1 MDSYQRYEQE
11 PQEGGGNQFL
21 DAAGRFALG
30 LGATAGAVA
39 LARRARLG
47 RTNQASR
54 QKRPGQLP
62 GTGIEEVTV
71 RVEDPNPPTSPGGL
85 YERYKN
91 AEDSVRRARSERP
104 QGVRQ
109 GKINVTADDFPLQ
122 QAGVEDL
129 ASRGARN
136 AVNPA
141 TTNLGSSPEA
151 PLVSQPGAARSQE
164 FKDRVIKSVA
174 AKPASELPNVGSGR
188 GRDGRPAAISAEE
201 RGYDRFN
208 TSGMERIVRVPD
220 GVQQARREQATKD
233 LLAAAERRKG
243 TYQPEL
249 PGTDATMM
257 ALRSNEQPF
266 ATQAEQRALGLID
279 TAESRPLSAA
289 PDQQRIDFT
298 ADNRSDAADRILAKY
313 RGDYE
318 REVAR
323 EANLSNANENRR
335 QQAQL
340 ADQVI
345 KEVRDS
351 DEGYLSTYLKD
362 KKFIDSQGSS
372 TQRQEA
378 RRPLIVEQTA
388 EALDSGVDQMA
399 GRIERGVQRNID
411 VNLNE
416 YQQIDGAAIDSGSNP
431 VAAAKK
437 AAIAVEGEVP
447 ITQTDELANAGAES
461 FEAINLERLAALKD
475 DPQAYLEEFNRQMPM
490 DEGGTKVVDNVRQ
503 RVGLRTRDDDATTQ
517 TLEGVLQGEG
527 PVVDT
532 NMRGRVLRG
541 GKIDEAG
548 DIRYQSAGQ
557 ETSDADLGT
566 RITKS
571 VGATDDVTSDQ
582 YVQAQRFK
590 DKAVMRQQMYKA
602 TDEDLDRMVA
612 NVQAK
617 DPSKRTGKELDQMR
631 YANDELN
638 ARFDRESETS
648 REQLNARERRLA
660 SLRASEVE
668 DRKRI
673 DQRPAATT
681 GPAADVARS
690 METYRTAME
699 VDPSEPIPS
708 PPSADPRL
716 VRRGFVEQELGA
728 VTSAPS
734 MYTGAARDAAGPVIF
749 TGKSKANTVLP
760 DTPVT
765 GRVDTTTG
773 RYSTI
778 DNPDR
783 IGSTFNVAGTPR
795 NQAIARQV
803 EDQAQGFLVV
813 YLLSAMQVL
822 KRRQA
827 TTQEIRQLLIRRLK
841 AIHYQQ

>member
-1 MDSYQRYEQE
+1 TD
-11 PQEGGGNQFL
+11 
-21 DAAGRFALG
+21 
-30 LGATAGAVA
+30 
-39 LARRARLG
+39 
-47 RTNQASR
+47 
-54 QKRPGQLP
+54 
-62 GTGIEEVTV
+62 
-71 RVEDPNPPTSPGGL
+71 
-85 YERYKN
+85 
-91 AEDSVRRARSERP
+91 
-104 QGVRQ
+104 
-109 GKINVTADDFPLQ
+109 
-122 QAGVEDL
+122 
-129 ASRGARN
+129 
-136 AVNPA
+136 
-141 TTNLGSSPEA
+141 LGSSPEA

-416 YQQIDGAAIDSGSNP
+416 YQQ
-431 VAAAKK
+431 
-437 AAIAVEGEVP
+437 
-447 ITQTDELANAGAES
+447 
-461 FEAINLERLAALKD
+461 
-475 DPQAYLEEFNRQMPM
+475 
-490 DEGGTKVVDNVRQ
+490 
-503 RVGLRTRDDDATTQ
+503 
-517 TLEGVLQGEG
+517 
-527 PVVDT
+527 
-532 NMRGRVLRG
+532 
-541 GKIDEAG
+541 
-548 DIRYQSAGQ
+548 
-557 ETSDADLGT
+557 
-566 RITKS
+566 
-571 VGATDDVTSDQ
+571 
-582 YVQAQRFK
+582 
-590 DKAVMRQQMYKA
+590 
-602 TDEDLDRMVA
+602 
-612 NVQAK
+612 
-617 DPSKRTGKELDQMR
+617 
-631 YANDELN
+631 
-638 ARFDRESETS
+638 
-648 REQLNARERRLA
+648 
-660 SLRASEVE
+660 
-668 DRKRI
+668 
-673 DQRPAATT
+673 
-681 GPAADVARS
+681 
-690 METYRTAME
+690 
-699 VDPSEPIPS
+699 
-708 PPSADPRL
+708 
-716 VRRGFVEQELGA
+716 
-728 VTSAPS
+728 
-734 MYTGAARDAAGPVIF
+734 
-749 TGKSKANTVLP
+749 
-760 DTPVT
+760 
-765 GRVDTTTG
+765 
-773 RYSTI
+773 
-778 DNPDR
+778 
-783 IGSTFNVAGTPR
+783 
-795 NQAIARQV
+795 
-803 EDQAQGFLVV
+803 
-813 YLLSAMQVL
+813 
-822 KRRQA
+822 
-827 TTQEIRQLLIRRLK
+827 
-841 AIHYQQ
+841 